1 MIAHRGPRMARNHHI
16 SPYHRRVGE
25 EVKKTNYTRAHR
37 QQYRRK
43 VQLCL
48 DVFETMLTQSSFEF
62 DRPLTGMEIECN
74 LVDGDYQPAM
84 TNTDVLASIADPAY
98 QTELGAY
105 NIEFNVPPRPL
116 PGQSA
121 LELENEVRA
130 SLNAAESKAARS
142 GAHIVMIGILPTLMP
157 EHLTQG
163 WMSESTRYQA
173 LNDSIFTAR
182 GEDILIDIDGPERL
196 SVHAETIAPESA
208 CTSMQL
214 HLQVSPSGF
223 ADNWNAAQALAGAQ
237 LAVGSNSPYFFGH
250 QLWAETRI
258 ELFAQATDT
267 RPDELK
273 AQGVRPRVWFGERWI
288 TSIFDLFEENVRY
301 FPSLLP
307 EVSDEDPL
315 AELQAGRT
323 PALSELR
330 LHNGTVYRWNR
341 PVYDVVNGRPHLR
354 VENRVLPAGPTV
366 IDMMANSAFYYGVL
380 RTLSEEDRP
389 IWTKMSFAAAEAN
402 FVAGARD
409 GIDAQLYWPGLGS
422 VTADELVLR
431 QLLPMA
437 HEGLRRR
444 GVAAEV
450 RDRYLG
456 VIEGRAKSGRTGA
469 NWQVATVRALQERGL
484 TRPQALA
491 EMLRLYCERMH
502 SNAPVHT
509 WDGPAP
515 A

>member
-1 MIAHRGPRMARNHHI
+1 MGDEVQHI
-16 SPYHRRVGE
+16 SYS
-25 EVKKTNYTRAHR
+25 RAQR
-37 QQYRRK
+37 QQYRKK

-48 DVFETMLTQSSFEF
+48 DVFETMLAESSFEF
-62 DRPLTGMEIECN
+62 DRPMTGMEIECN
-74 LVDGDYQPAM
+74 LVDAAYQPAM
-84 TNTDVLASIADPAY
+84 TNQEVLAAIADPAY

-116 PGQSA
+116 PGRRA
-121 LELENEVRA
+121 LELESEVRV
-130 SLNAAESKAARS
+130 SLNAAETKAGTD

-157 EHLTQG
+157 EHLTG
-163 WMSESTRYQA
+163 HWMSPSMRYQA

-182 GEDILIDIDGPERL
+182 GEDILIDITGAERL
-196 SVHAETIAPESA
+196 HMYAESIAPESA

-214 HLQVSPSGF
+214 HLQVAPADF
-223 ADNWNAAQALAGAQ
+223 ANNWNAAQVLAGPQ
-237 LAVGSNSPYFFGH
+237 LALGANSPYFFGH

-307 EVSDEDPL
+307 EISEEDPA
-315 AELQAGRT
+315 AELAAGRI
-323 PALSELR
+323 PQLSELR

-366 IDMMANSAFYYGVL
+366 IDMMANSAFYYGLL
-380 RTLSEEDRP
+380 RTIAEEERP
-389 IWTKMSFAAAEAN
+389 LWTKMSFAAAHDNFLEA
-402 FVAGARD
+402 ARH
-409 GIDAQLYWPGLGS
+409 GMAARLYWPGLGE

-431 QLLPMA
+431 VLLPMA
-437 HEGLRRR
+437 EEGLRKWR
-444 GVAAEV
+444 VAGEV

-456 VIEGRAKSGRTGA
+456 VIEGRAKTGHNGA
-469 NWQVATVRALQERGL
+469 AWQVATVGALSARGMD
-484 TRPQALA
+484 RPTALA
-491 EMLRLYCERMH
+491 EMVRHYCDLMH
-502 SNAPVHT
+502 TNTPVHT
-509 WDGPAP
+509 WEVPG
-515 A
+515 

>member
-1 MIAHRGPRMARNHHI
+1 M
-16 SPYHRRVGE
+16 GE
-25 EVKKTNYTRAHR
+25 EVTQTTYGRAHR
-37 QQYRRK
+37 QEYRRK

-62 DRPLTGMEIECN
+62 DRPLAGMEIECN
-74 LVDGDYQPAM
+74 LVDSQYQPAM
-84 TNTDVLASIADPAY
+84 SNQDVLAAIADPAY
-98 QTELGAY
+98 QTELGLY

-116 PGQSA
+116 PGRSG
-121 LELENEVRA
+121 LELERDVRA
-130 SLNAAESKAARS
+130 SLNAAETKAS
-142 GAHIVMIGILPTLMP
+142 QDGAHIVMIGILPTLMP
-157 EHLTQG
+157 EHLTTG
-163 WMSESTRYQA
+163 WMSTSMRYQA

-182 GEDILIDIDGPERL
+182 GEDILIDIAGPERL
-196 SVHAETIAPESA
+196 SLHAASIAPESA

-214 HLQVSPSGF
+214 HLQVSPADF
-223 ADNWNAAQALAGAQ
+223 ANNWNAAQVLAGPQ
-237 LAVGSNSPYFFGH
+237 LALGANSPYFFGH
-250 QLWAETRI
+250 QLWSETRI

-307 EVSDEDPL
+307 EMSDEDPV
-315 AELQAGRT
+315 AELAAGRA
-323 PALSELR
+323 PQLSELR

-341 PVYDVVNGRPHLR
+341 PVYDVVEVDGVGRPHLR

-366 IDMMANSAFYYGVL
+366 IDMMANSAFYYGML

-389 IWTKMSFAAAEAN
+389 LWTKMSFAAAQAN
-402 FVAGARD
+402 FLSAAHAGMDAR
-409 GIDAQLYWPGLGS
+409 LYWPGLGE
-422 VTADELVLR
+422 VCPDELVLR
-431 QLLPMA
+431 KLLPMA
-437 HEGLRRR
+437 HEGLRRW

-456 VIEGRAKSGRTGA
+456 VIEGRAKTGQNGA
-469 NWQVATVRALQERGL
+469 AWQVATVGALQDDGL
-484 TRPQALA
+484 TRPHALA

-502 SNAPVHT
+502 SNEPVHT
-509 WDGPAP
+509 WDTRA
-515 A
+515 